1 MADTKKP
8 GTSTQKRGRTAAK
21 PTTIDLDAKE
31 ISGSAA
37 KGTQGQQSAKFGRD
51 AASATRSSSASR
63 AGSKSSTS
71 KPAGSGAKPATSSTG
86 NTAKNTGQ
94 DNKTPTASTGPS
106 KSPSAAASDKQSTS
120 TKTADNSDKASG
132 SGAQQPPSSGK
143 TASGGTRFGGIFSG
157 VVSALAGAAAAI
169 VGLGIIGQ
177 FDGASRIPLVGTLYE
192 SNDSKTAITRED
204 MDLINARIDELA
216 ASNNNTAATDSV
228 GIARL
233 EQKIAELET
242 SLAGAENTPDT
253 ERVGKLEQEVESLST
268 VVADLSE
275 TISGDSISQDGS
287 PAVALA
293 AVNAKIADL
302 GKQLAAITQ
311 PDLAPVRSTIET
323 VKADI
328 ASLRESLDKNSGEIS
343 AVSDMATRLDK
354 EIETIRVNSKV
365 AKTVA
370 LNSLGSALQNGR
382 SLFTPVSSLEAL
394 GGVTEETRRLAE
406 LDRQGIPSTET
417 LTSELRAI
425 EQEVQNPET
434 ASSDASITDKLWANA
449 RSLVTVRS
457 SGPREGDSV
466 AAILSRVRANVENDE
481 LQAARDEWNT
491 LPPETA
497 TRYQEW
503 QEKLDRR
510 LEAFQLYNALSQK
523 EPSSAG

>member
-71 KPAGSGAKPATSSTG
+71 KPAGSGAKPATRSTG

-94 DNKTPTASTGPS
+94 DNKSPTASTGPS
-106 KSPSAAASDKQSTS
+106 KNPSAAASDKQSAS
-120 TKTADNSDKASG
+120 TKTAENSDKASG

-143 TASGGTRFGGIFSG
+143 TPSGKTPSGGIFSG
-157 VVSALAGAAAAI
+157 VISALAGAAAAI

-192 SNDSKTAITRED
+192 SNDSKPAISRED

-311 PDLAPVRSTIET
+311 PDLAPVRSAIET

-328 ASLRESLDKNSGEIS
+328 ASLREALDKNGGEIS
-343 AVSDMATRLDK
+343 AVSDMATKLDK

-365 AKTVA
+365 ARTVA

-425 EQEVQNPET
+425 EREVQNPET